1 MLGFCAVLHRTY
13 EDQNCSIARALEL
26 IGERWTILIV
36 RDAFLGIR
44 RFDDFQR
51 SLGVSRGI
59 LADRLDRLVD
69 SGILER
75 RCYQERP
82 ERFEY
87 RLTDKGRDLWPVT
100 VSLLKWGD
108 RYHADHGPP
117 RVILHRGCGGE
128 VTERLRCSKCGAD
141 LTVRDVEARP
151 GPGAKAAA

>member
-1 MLGFCAVLHRTY
+1 MLGNSYDNQV
-13 EDQNCSIARALEL
+13 CSIARTLEL

-128 VTERLRCSKCGAD
+128 VTERLRCSMCGAD